1 MMHGL
6 QGRNPPC
13 RQAHGFAVRCSGIRR
28 MHQKKD
34 LHLPVSWL
42 TEATAIFKMRMAHCL
57 RSEDNKEEHSSAV
70 FSNGLTATNALPQL
84 TPSNGLFLL
93 LSGSPLS
100 FLFTFVLIVL
110 WCPVRSC
117 CILWCFLQTC
127 ILFHKISSFW
137 NLPLIPFIY
146 CLISVMIR
154 KWTVPF
160 IFPSFTSPVS
170 DSGYVGL
177 LFIRCTLW
185 SIVRSFKISDAAIH
199 HLSFTYS
206 IADSIQL

>member
-57 RSEDNKEEHSSAV
+57 RAEDNKEEHSSAV

-93 LSGSPLS
+93 FVWLSALFPLHLCTDCTVMSGQILLHSLMLSPDLHSLS
-100 FLFTFVLIVL
+100 
-110 WCPVRSC
+110 
-117 CILWCFLQTC
+117 
-127 ILFHKISSFW
+127 
-137 NLPLIPFIY
+137 
-146 CLISVMIR
+146 
-154 KWTVPF
+154 
-160 IFPSFTSPVS
+160 
-170 DSGYVGL
+170 
-177 LFIRCTLW
+177 
-185 SIVRSFKISDAAIH
+185 
-199 HLSFTYS
+199 
-206 IADSIQL
+206 